1 VSTAL
6 LVAVKNAFHHY
17 RHLHADEYQVPL
29 FSPQCIINGL
39 PSHTFPNE
47 IKMEKDE
54 EGVERNFYRSSTF
67 LALSFIVKRGIS
79 RDIAYP
85 FEGQYPDIGYL
96 GIDRDFE
103 RGAEIY
109 RPFKVPVNIFSAS
122 IRHILEQHGPIIGIF
137 YCSDTIFDYTRVSN
151 SSLYKSE
158 RILHYTSKN
167 LCILLTHFFSL
178 ATFYLQRGKKSHYKQ
193 A

>member
-1 VSTAL
+1 
-6 LVAVKNAFHHY
+6 
-17 RHLHADEYQVPL
+17 
-29 FSPQCIINGL
+29 
-39 PSHTFPNE
+39 
-47 IKMEKDE
+47 M
-54 EGVERNFYRSSTF
+54 
-67 LALSFIVKRGIS
+67 ALSFILKKGIS
-79 RDIAYP
+79 RDVAYP
-85 FEGQYPDIGYL
+85 LQGDFPFVGYCVN
-96 GIDRDFE
+96 DRDFE
-103 RGAEIY
+103 RDAEIY

-122 IRHILEQHGPIIGIF
+122 IRRILEQHGPIIGIF